1 MYKKGVTTMTVSME
15 TFNKIY
21 TMSNS
26 IDRFIME
33 ASIAKINISSQLNQA
48 LYSADVGKSIDT
60 LA

>member
-1 MYKKGVTTMTVSME
+1 MTVSME

-48 LYSADVGKSIDT
+48 LYSADIGNSIDT